1 MIPLQAMN
9 NDETDDL
16 PNKTFPKPTSISNQ
30 IGQAGLV
37 PIVCVGSMSESNH
50 ADCW

>member
-9 NDETDDL
+9 NYETDDL
-16 PNKTFPKPTSISNQ
+16 PTIHKTTSISNQ